1 MSSST
6 ASQDKEP
13 SMADDRENARKCAYE
28 ARTLLNDMQGNGKIV
43 DLKLLK
49 AMQLL
54 VTAVQ
59 DLAAQ
64 KS

>member
-1 MSSST
+1 
-6 ASQDKEP
+6 
-13 SMADDRENARKCAYE
+13 MADDRENARKCSYE

-59 DLAAQ
+59 DLAGQ